1 MTARGEIRPY
11 ETLVTTVLD
20 KATAAAAAANTEAA
34 AAPAAAPAEAEAAQA
49 AEVGLCNLNP
59 VYPALETTWFQPLI
73 L

>member
-1 MTARGEIRPY
+1 M
-11 ETLVTTVLD
+11 TTVLD

-34 AAPAAAPAEAEAAQA
+34 ATPAAAPAEAEAAQA
-49 AEVGLCNLNP
+49 AAVGLCNLNP